1 MQSSRTTRLLGL
13 LVLPALACGGLAH
26 DVARD
31 ATPGVIE
38 GAAEGLS
45 DPETQRKI
53 VGSIDPGRVREATRK
68 TGGGVVDGVL
78 DTFEDEKRQERM
90 GALADRL
97 VARGMSTLADPEK
110 TAPVEAMISRIVSGS
125 VASAIDT
132 SMSRMLAEPT
142 QERVREVT
150 KTLVGD
156 VVRSSFDAIGEGMGT
171 PEDRKKAVGDL
182 VHEISKQATLGFQS
196 AIDEARVKRDAK
208 GAEGSDGS
216 VLVAVGDAAQ
226 QGKNIFFFVA
236 IGLGV
241 MTLALGA
248 LLAWALRKNRSR
260 MAELSQRDDAL
271 LLLMETI
278 KSTESQPWSSDL
290 REAIKKTARDRDG
303 GEHLRRILRARSDL
317 RFGTGDAPDAATIAA
332 AQRNGRGGEVSRYQH
347 HS

>member
-1 MQSSRTTRLLGL
+1 MLAF
-13 LVLPALACGGLAH
+13 LVLPALACGGIAH

-31 ATPGVIE
+31 ATPGAIE

-45 DPETQRKI
+45 DPKTQQKI
-53 VGSIDPGRVREATRK
+53 VGSIDPGRIREATRK
-68 TGGGVVDGVL
+68 TSGGVADGVL
-78 DTFEDEKRQERM
+78 DTFEDEQRQERM

-97 VARGMSTLADPEK
+97 VTRGMATLGDPEK
-110 TAPVEAMISRIVSGS
+110 TAPLEAMISRVVSGS

-150 KTLVGD
+150 RTLVGD

-196 AIDEARVKRDAK
+196 AIDEARAKRDAK

-216 VLVAVGDAAQ
+216 VLVAVGDAAK

-241 MTLALGA
+241 LTLALGA
-248 LLAWALRKNRSR
+248 LLAWALRRNRTR
-260 MAELSQRDDAL
+260 LAELSQRDDAL
-271 LLLMETI
+271 LLLMETV
-278 KSTESQPWSSDL
+278 KSTEGQPWSNDL

-317 RFGTGDAPDAATIAA
+317 RFGGAAVPSGPAITSTY
-332 AQRNGRGGEVSRYQH
+332 RNGRGAEVSRYQH